1 MTGNNQ
7 LAGLPAAIAL
17 QIQAELS
24 RYPDVRQAILFGSR
38 ALGTHR
44 RNSDI
49 DLCLDAPD
57 MPFPDFLKLAAV
69 LDEQVLPYSL
79 DLVLKHHIDNPE
91 LLDHIQ
97 RVGVVVFG
105 QSGSESI

>member
-1 MTGNNQ
+1 MTGVDR
-7 LAGLPAAIAL
+7 LAGLPAGAAL

-24 RYPDVRQAILFGSR
+24 RYPAVRQAILFGSR

-57 MPFPDFLKLAAV
+57 MPFPDFLQLAAE
-69 LDEQVLPYSL
+69 LDEQLLPYSL
-79 DLVLKHHIDNPE
+79 DLVLQHHIDNPD
-91 LLDHIQ
+91 LLEHIQ
-97 RVGVVVFG
+97 RVGVVVY
-105 QSGSESI
+105 SR

>member
-1 MTGNNQ
+1 MTGSEQ
-7 LAGLPAAIAL
+7 LAGLPSAIAR

-24 RYPDVRQAILFGSR
+24 RYPAVRQAILFGSR
-38 ALGTHR
+38 AMGTHR

-57 MPFPDFLKLAAV
+57 LPFADFLQLAAM

-79 DLVLKHHIDNPE
+79 DLVLQHHIDNSD
-91 LLDHIQ
+91 LLDHIR
-97 RVGVVVFG
+97 RVGVVVYRL
-105 QSGSESI
+105 